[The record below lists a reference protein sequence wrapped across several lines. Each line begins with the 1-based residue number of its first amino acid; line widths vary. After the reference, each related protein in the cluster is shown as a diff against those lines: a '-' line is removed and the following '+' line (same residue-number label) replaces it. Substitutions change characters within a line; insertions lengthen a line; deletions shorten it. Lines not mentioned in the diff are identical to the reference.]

1 MAFNINEEYRLRWLD
16 NKFRT
21 GGKFTKQELLD
32 CFKSENP
39 QIPYA
44 KRTLEKD
51 LSRIGLKV
59 ELDNGYVQKQ
69 KYFAYL
75 DRRQSY
81 FEVGDINKILLV
93 EKFVGM
99 MNQID
104 GIGIFNGVVE
114 SLHKLAEKYSID
126 LNEEPI
132 ISFDT
137 DNNLSG
143 LRRIDSY
150 YNAIKNKQVLC
161 IKFESFN
168 KDIDD
173 KYKEI
178 IIHPYFLK
186 EYSNRWYLIGYTD
199 THKDKTCLPIDRIKG
214 SVIKN
219 DIVYREK
226 DSKIDYLR
234 LFDDRI
240 GVGTGKYI
248 ELSIRVCQARY
259 RYLQSKPLHSSQEA
273 GECDE
278 KGWYVLNYKILDNEE
293 LRQKLLSYGCELEV
307 LKPQYLRDI
316 ITRRLKKCLKQYE

>member
-32 CFKSENP
+32 SFERENP
-39 QIPYA
+39 HESYA
-44 KRTLEKD
+44 MRTLEKD
-51 LSRIGLKV
+51 LARIKSKV
-59 ELDNGYVQKQ
+59 ELDYGYVQKRRC
-69 KYFAYL
+69 YVYR

-99 MNQID
+99 MSQID

-137 DNNLSG
+137 DNNLRG

-168 KDIDD
+168 KDIND

-186 EYSNRWYLIGYTD
+186 EYANRWYLIGYTE
-199 THKDKTCLPIDRIKG
+199 THKDKTCLPIDRIQG
-214 SVIKN
+214 CTIKN

-248 ELSIRVCQARY
+248 ELSVRVCQARY
-259 RYLQSKPLHSSQEA
+259 RYLQYKPLHSSQEL
-273 GECDE
+273 EKCDE

-293 LRQKLLSYGCELEV
+293 LRQKLLSYGSELEV
-307 LKPQYLRDI
+307 LEPQYLRGI
-316 ITRRLKKCLKQYE
+316 MTKRLKKSLKQYE